1 MALSEQEIELLE
13 CYLDDGLE
21 MSEVEALRT
30 RLAADAEW
38 VAALERVR
46 DERAMRKSVFAENE
60 PDDAS
65 VARVVANIKTLG
77 RRRQLRSRWMTPARS
92 IAAAAACL
100 AIGFF
105 GRGVIDRSHTG
116 DMGAIHNVADGGS
129 RVNLQQVA
137 TYQVTL
143 RDENGKVVAV
153 QRFDSIDKAQEFAAD
168 LTRWQSRSE
177 RLASGRFV
185 LSADRF

>member
-13 CYLDDGLE
+13 SYLDDGLE

-38 VAALERVR
+38 LAALERVR
-46 DERAMRKSVFAENE
+46 DERAMRKSVFAGLE

-65 VARVVANIKTLG
+65 VSKVVANIKALA
-77 RRRQLRSRWMTPARS
+77 RRRQFRSRWMTPARY
-92 IAAAAACL
+92 IAAAACL

-105 GRGVIDRSHTG
+105 GRGVIDRSHADDG
-116 DMGAIHNVADGGS
+116 SAIHNVAHGGS

-143 RDENGKVVAV
+143 RDENGNAVAV